1 MYCASALYLKSSN
14 CYSINDDDDDD
25 HTCVVQFKP
34 KKKQILMVAFF
45 FLAFGWKLF
54 HLKLTEKNFFV
65 WDAIIIIMDDDDGLE
80 REH

>member
-34 KKKQILMVAFF
+34 KKKTDLDGSIFF
-45 FLAFGWKLF
+45 SCIWLETFSFKINR
-54 HLKLTEKNFFV
+54 KKFFCV
-65 WDAIIIIMDDDDGLE
+65 RCYNNNNG
-80 REH
+80 